1 MTLTPKQH
9 RYLAIE
15 LNTQVW
21 RLLGQT
27 ERTDADD
34 RRMEHFA
41 QGSFFHWNQAEGFTP
56 IHAQRS
62 HWLLARVYTILRRGE
77 DAIHHASTCLQLT
90 DELGVQD
97 FDRAYA
103 LEGLARAN
111 AALGRM
117 GEAQSFYARAL
128 NAAKAISR
136 DQDRTLFQSDLDG
149 GPWFGLQPKADA

>member
-1 MTLTPKQH
+1 M
-9 RYLAIE
+9 
-15 LNTQVW
+15 
-21 RLLGQT
+21 
-27 ERTDADD
+27 
-34 RRMEHFA
+34 
-41 QGSFFHWNQAEGFTP
+41 
-56 IHAQRS
+56 
-62 HWLLARVYTILRRGE
+62 YTILRRGE

-117 GEAQSFYARAL
+117 GEAHSCYARAL

-149 GPWFGLQPKADA
+149 GPWFGLHPKADT